1 MLSMFQ
7 AQPQSRLV
15 TVKPMAETLKSQRV
29 DITRDSQPESGI
41 TMISAI
47 R

>member
-1 MLSMFQ
+1 M
-7 AQPQSRLV
+7 LV
-15 TVKPMAETLKSQRV
+15 TVKPMAETQNNQRV
-29 DITRDSQPESGI
+29 DITRESQPDSGM